1 MRPRF
6 ATLVEMLER
15 RAAADDEHA
24 FLFLHDGE
32 RPGPRLT
39 FPQLAAQARAIAA
52 ELLARKLSDQRIL
65 LMYPPGL
72 EFVAAFFGCLYAR
85 AIAVPVYP
93 PDPARLDRSLA
104 RVRAISRDADARLL
118 LTTREVLALADHL
131 PAASLDGLMML
142 ASDTIDP
149 DAASLWRRP
158 AIASD
163 TLAFLQYTSGSTA
176 APKGVRV
183 GHDHLLHNQL
193 QIEQAMRRSPGCVNV
208 SWLPLFHDMGL
219 IGNVLGPL
227 YTGAD
232 CVLMSP
238 LDFLIKPARWL
249 RAISNYRAHTSG
261 GPNFAYDLC
270 TRKISDEQRVGL
282 DLSGW
287 EIAFNGAEPVRAE
300 TLERFADR
308 FAACG
313 FRSAAFFPCYGLAE
327 ATLLVTGPSEPA
339 PPRILAVRGAALA
352 DGVAEPTEDSVDM
365 RRLVSCGQPWG
376 GQSLLIAAPNTG
388 ARCPDGTIGEIW
400 VHGESV
406 AGGYH
411 GQPDASAEIFMVRF
425 DGRDY
430 LRTGD
435 LGFIRDG
442 ELYVTGRLKDLL
454 IIRGRNHY
462 PQDIEA
468 TVERCEPRIRRG
480 CVAAFAFTVD
490 GEEQAAVVAEVDAR
504 AAPVDAAAL
513 ADLRGAVARDHGLR
527 LAAIVLI
534 RAGTI
539 LKTSSGKIQRHACRE
554 AFLRG
559 SLEVVVHDATAPEER
574 PRSPR
579 EATVLAQVLATTRRV
594 LGMPALAIGPDEPLA
609 RLGLDSLVVVEWR
622 IELERALAVAVP
634 PLTETTTLAGLVRA
648 LAGATANEVR
658 TGADDPWA
666 ELVNPPVARRL
677 QAFRLDRRYVHGE
690 GCWLWDDEGRR
701 CLDFTAAYGALPF
714 GFNPPEIWEALRDV
728 ARDGAPSLVQP
739 SRLDAAGR
747 LARRLVAVAPPGL
760 CRVTFA
766 NSGAEAI
773 EAAIKLVR
781 AATGRL
787 GIVVAERGFHGK
799 TLGALSATARVS
811 LQRPFGA
818 PAPGFVRVP
827 HGDLAAL
834 AELLAARAD
843 ELAAVLLEPIQGEGG
858 IFESPP
864 GYLRGVREL
873 CDRHG
878 VLLVLDEVQTGL
890 GRTGRLFACEHDGVV
905 PDVLALAKALGGG
918 LVPAAAVLATAA
930 CFSEAFALRHTSTFA
945 GNALAAYAGLRTL
958 ELLTRDD
965 QALVR
970 DVAALGSV
978 LHTGLT
984 ALQQRHPALI
994 TGVRGRGF
1002 MLGLELTADP
1012 AAFGRQGV
1020 LASMAAQETLGI
1032 LLCSHLLHAEG
1043 VRLAPT
1049 LIGSRV
1055 LRVEPPLTATRAMID
1070 ELLAALAR
1078 TFARLAACD
1087 SEALLGHLAGRTTTK
1102 PLAPTPTLRRSVARP
1117 RAGDGRWGFVF
1128 HPLAARSYIDFDAG
1142 LAGLGDDEILTLVAS
1157 LHAAPPLDTP
1167 AALLVGAGRVESSL
1181 SAAFGEVAAVP
1192 ATAEE
1197 LLAFP
1202 AAEAISRVREA
1213 VELVRDRGA
1222 RIVGLG
1228 AYTSIVTG
1236 GGLHLADTG
1245 VAITTGNSLTVV
1257 AATELVLQAT
1267 RALGVPLAQRTVAV
1281 VGATGSIG
1289 RAVAIELAPHVGGL
1303 LLVGNPAHPQA
1314 AAARLRR
1321 VRIDI
1326 VRHLATLS
1334 TREELR
1340 GGLAE
1345 ATAQLLHGLRGHV
1358 PPGSS
1363 HAPSGPG
1370 LHDAQLATT
1379 AGRLAE
1385 LGALTGSTEIGAGLR
1400 TAAVVVAATSSP
1412 HALLTAEHLGPGAI
1426 VCDVSQPANVGPA
1439 VAAARPDVC
1448 ILDGGVVT
1456 LPGGR
1461 DLGIGFGL
1469 APGLAYACIAE
1480 TILLALDHRER
1491 DASTGVDLSHAFI
1504 AELRTLAARH
1514 DFRVTPTRAG
1524 RPLVLHTP

>member
-1 MRPRF
+1 MTPRF
-6 ATLVEMLER
+6 ATLVDMLEH
-15 RAAADDEHA
+15 RAAEGEGPA
-24 FLFLHDGE
+24 FLFLADGE

-39 FPQLAAQARAIAA
+39 FPRLAAEARAIAA
-52 ELLARKLSDQRIL
+52 ELLARGLAAERVL

-85 AIAVPVYP
+85 AVAVPVYP
-93 PDPARLDRSLA
+93 PDPARLRGSLA
-104 RVRAISRDADARLL
+104 RVQAIARDADARLL
-118 LTTREVLALADHL
+118 LTTRTVMALAEQL
-131 PAASLDGLMML
+131 PAASLGGLAML
-142 ASDTIDP
+142 ASDGIDP
-149 DAASLWRRP
+149 ELASQWRRP
-158 AIASD
+158 AIAGD
-163 TLAFLQYTSGSTA
+163 TLALLQYTSGSTS

-183 GHDHLLHNQL
+183 GHDHLLHNQG
-193 QIEQAMRRSPGCVNV
+193 QIERSMRRSPGCVNV

-227 YTGAD
+227 YTRAD

-238 LDFLIKPARWL
+238 MDFLQRPARWL
-249 RAISNYRAHTSG
+249 QAISRYQAHTSG

-270 TRKISDEQRVGL
+270 TRKVTDDERAGL
-282 DLSGW
+282 DLRAW
-287 EIAFNGAEPVRAE
+287 TIAFNGAEPIRAD
-300 TLERFADR
+300 TLDRFVDR
-308 FAACG
+308 FAVCG

-327 ATLLVTGPSEPA
+327 ATLFVTGPSTTA
-339 PPRILAVRGAALA
+339 PPRVLAVRGAALA
-352 DGVAEPTEDSVDM
+352 DGLAVPTDDTADA
-365 RRLVSCGQPWG
+365 RRLVSCGHPWG
-376 GQSLLIAAPNTG
+376 GQSLVIAAPDTG
-388 ARCPDGTIGEIW
+388 APCPDGTVGEIW

-411 GQPDASAEIFMVRF
+411 GQPDATAATFAARQGDRS
-425 DGRDY
+425 Y

-435 LGFIRDG
+435 LGFVRDG
-442 ELYVTGRLKDLL
+442 ELYVTGRMKDVVVV
-454 IIRGRNHY
+454 RGRNHY

-480 CVAAFAFTVD
+480 CVAAFAWTAA
-490 GEEQAAVVAEVDAR
+490 GEEQVAVVAEVDTR

-527 LAAIVLI
+527 LAAIVLV

-539 LKTSSGKIQRHACRE
+539 PKTSSGKIQRHRCRE
-554 AFLRG
+554 AFTRG
-559 SLEVVVHDATAPEER
+559 SLEVVVGDAAAAPAAS
-574 PRSPR
+574 PLSPR
-579 EATVLAQVLATTRRV
+579 QAELLAQVEATTRRV
-594 LGMPALAIGPDEPLA
+594 LGVPDLVIGADEPLA
-609 RLGLDSLVVVEWR
+609 RLGLDSLVIVEWR
-622 IELERALAVAVP
+622 LELERMLAVRVP
-634 PLTETTTLAGLVRA
+634 ILTETTTLAELVRA
-648 LAGATANEVR
+648 LDAAHPSPAPVALPDPRCE
-658 TGADDPWA
+658 DPWA

-677 QAFRLDRRYVHGE
+677 RAFRLDRRYVRGE
-690 GCWLWDDEGRR
+690 GCWLWDDAGRR

-714 GFNPPEIWEALRDV
+714 GFNPPEIWQALADV
-728 ARDGAPSLVQP
+728 ARDGSPSLVQP

-747 LARRLVAVAPPGL
+747 LARRLVDVAPPGL

-781 AATGRL
+781 AATGRH

-818 PAPGFVRVP
+818 PAPGFFRVP
-827 HGDLAAL
+827 HGDLGAL
-834 AELLAARAD
+834 AAMLTARAH

-858 IFESPP
+858 MFESPP

-873 CDRHG
+873 CDHHG

-918 LVPAAAVLATAA
+918 LVPAAAVLSTAA
-930 CFSEAFALRHTSTFA
+930 CFSETFALRHTSTFA
-945 GNALAAYAGLRTL
+945 GNALAAVAGLRTID
-958 ELLTRDD
+958 LLVRDD
-965 QALVR
+965 QALIR
-970 DVAALGSV
+970 GVAELGSV
-978 LHTGLT
+978 LHAGLV
-984 ALQQRHPALI
+984 ALRRDYPALI
-994 TGVRGRGF
+994 TDVRGRGF

-1012 AAFGRQGV
+1012 AAFGRQGL
-1020 LASMAAQETLGI
+1020 LASMAAQETLGV
-1032 LLCSHLLHAEG
+1032 LLCSYLLHAEG

-1055 LRVEPPLTATRAMID
+1055 VRVEPPLIATRAMID
-1070 ELLAALAR
+1070 EFLAALAR
-1078 TFARLAACD
+1078 TFALVEACD
-1087 SEALLGHLAGRTTTK
+1087 SEALLAHLAGRVDAGPLPTIK
-1102 PLAPTPTLRRSVARP
+1102 PATPPPRRSVARP

-1128 HPLAARSYIDFDAG
+1128 HPLDARSYKDFDAG
-1142 LAGLGDDEILTLVAS
+1142 LAGFGDHELHALVAR
-1157 LHAAPPLDTP
+1157 LHAAPPIDAP
-1167 AALLVGAGRVESSL
+1167 AALLVGAGRVESPAA
-1181 SAAFGEVAAVP
+1181 AAFGEVAAVP

-1197 LLAFP
+1197 LLALP
-1202 AAEAISRVREA
+1202 AAEAIARVREA
-1213 VELVRDRGA
+1213 VDLVRDRGA

-1236 GGLHLADTG
+1236 GGLHLADIG
-1245 VAITTGNSLTVV
+1245 VAITTGNSFTVL

-1267 RALGVPLAQRTVAV
+1267 RALAVPLATCTVAV

-1289 RAVAIELAPHVGGL
+1289 RAVAIELAPYVGGL

-1314 AAARLRR
+1314 ARARLQR
-1321 VRIDI
+1321 VRMDI
-1326 VRHLATLS
+1326 VDHLAGL
-1334 TREELR
+1334 RVRGGPR
-1340 GGLAE
+1340 GGLA
-1345 ATAQLLHGLRGHV
+1345 
-1358 PPGSS
+1358 
-1363 HAPSGPG
+1363 
-1370 LHDAQLATT
+1370 DAA
-1379 AGRLAE
+1379 ARLGDASPAAIAARLDE
-1385 LGALTGSTEIGAGLR
+1385 LGALTGSVAPCADLR
-1400 TAAVVVAATSSP
+1400 AAAVVVAATSSP
-1412 HALLTAEHLGPGAI
+1412 RALISAEHLGPGAI

-1448 ILDGGVVT
+1448 MLDGGVVT

-1480 TILLALDHRER
+1480 TILLALDRRER
-1491 DASTGVDLSHAFI
+1491 DGSTGADLSHAFI
-1504 AELRTLAARH
+1504 DELRVLAERH

-1524 RPLVLHTP
+1524 RPLVLPAR